1 MHLVLYYRTR
11 NTGLTQPYSSSSMSC
26 RILPMLYKPCPLPG
40 LESFQSTNAKDVV
53 SRSARLYWW
62 IHACDPCWNKLI
74 VQWCK
79 YCDRETLFERLCCT
93 SSLATLYSLLFVAC
107 NGCIFMPSRTIVREI
122 WFELEDS
129 FFAAEM
135 RRSTRVMVR

>member
-53 SRSARLYWW
+53 SGSARLYWW

-79 YCDRETLFERLCCT
+79 YYRPRDSIRALVLHVFFSDVIFASIC
-93 SSLATLYSLLFVAC
+93 SLQWLHLHA
-107 NGCIFMPSRTIVREI
+107 IVRKSGSSWRI
-122 WFELEDS
+122 L